1 MLLNP
6 LFIYVAYQ
14 KFAVVS
20 ANGNMMDVG
29 TAITIGGNRRGFRD
43 RGTSALNGAGT
54 GLLGLEKCMALYRRL
69 AILSVAGF
77 ALSGV
82 LETAGFL
89 ILFTGLGGF
98 RLRRRKTV

>member
-6 LFIYVAYQ
+6 LFTYVAYQ

-29 TAITIGGNRRGFRD
+29 TAITIGRNRRGFRD

-69 AILSVAGF
+69 VNSA
-77 ALSGV
+77 
-82 LETAGFL
+82 
-89 ILFTGLGGF
+89 
-98 RLRRRKTV
+98 R

>member
-6 LFIYVAYQ
+6 LFIYVVYQ

-29 TAITIGGNRRGFRD
+29 TAITIGRNRRGFRD

-54 GLLGLEKCMALYRRL
+54 GLLGLEKCMAPIYFVGC
-69 AILSVAGF
+69 LSSFWFVQRSWQIF
-77 ALSGV
+77 SQ
-82 LETAGFL
+82 L
-89 ILFTGLGGF
+89 IS
-98 RLRRRKTV
+98 